1 MVVGRSCSLC
11 NAPGHN
17 RSSCIR
23 RLHAEIEC
31 IEAELVAKEA
41 EVDRLQGRVACLK
54 VEETR
59 RIALKHQK
67 DMEAEN
73 RRKRRESEKKMR
85 RRRLQSLHPNQGILL
100 SVANGKLYLRR
111 TSRPTPYNILVCA
124 LCTN

>member
-73 RRKRRESEKKMR
+73 RRKRRESEKKNEAKTAPKP
-85 RRRLQSLHPNQGILL
+85 SPESGNSSECSEWETIPEKNK
-100 SVANGKLYLRR
+100 SADA
-111 TSRPTPYNILVCA
+111 I
-124 LCTN
+124 